1 MADTR
6 GVVFARHGFCVC
18 CPPQP
23 QTRTNPQ
30 TPTHSDTA
38 TRRLLSVF
46 AKISFVLVDHLLCLP
61 VLAMGL
67 IPLTATP
74 VGPFLART

>member
-1 MADTR
+1 M
-6 GVVFARHGFCVC
+6 
-18 CPPQP
+18 
-23 QTRTNPQ
+23 
-30 TPTHSDTA
+30 
-38 TRRLLSVF
+38 F